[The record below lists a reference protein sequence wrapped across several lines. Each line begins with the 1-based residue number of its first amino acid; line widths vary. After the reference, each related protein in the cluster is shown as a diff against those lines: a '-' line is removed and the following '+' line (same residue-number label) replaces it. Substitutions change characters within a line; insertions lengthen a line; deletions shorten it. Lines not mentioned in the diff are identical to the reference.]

1 MMRPI
6 IGITPDRS
14 DSATN
19 IESYYFVR
27 RNYCDAILRAG
38 GIPVILP
45 YQQENL
51 APIVDLIDGLL
62 VTGGMFDVDPEI
74 YGMSP
79 KFPEELTLKTDR
91 TVFERTMLQAAL
103 ETNMPILGV
112 CGGMQLIAVEM
123 GAKLIQH
130 IPSEIETD
138 VEHKQEVPCDVATH
152 RIHIC
157 EKSRLYE
164 ILGTAHCDVNS
175 LHHQSV
181 MAGNGHLLVAAMA
194 DDGVVEAVEVPGRSL
209 CIGVQWHPEYLA
221 NPWDQHLFDAFI
233 EAASLHR
240 VSRI

>member
-1 MMRPI
+1 MAPI
-6 IGITPDRS
+6 IGITPDRN

-27 RNYCDAILRAG
+27 RNYCDAIVRAG
-38 GIPVILP
+38 GIPLILP
-45 YQQENL
+45 YQHDKL
-51 APIVDLIDGLL
+51 DAYADLIQGLL
-62 VTGGMFDVDPEI
+62 VTGGMFDVDPEF
-74 YGMSP
+74 YGMPP
-79 KFPEELTLKTDR
+79 KFPEELTLKADR
-91 TVFERTMLQAAL
+91 THFERAMLQGAL
-103 ETNMPILGV
+103 ARDMPIVGV

-152 RIHIC
+152 RININ
-157 EKSRLYE
+157 EKSMLRG

-181 MAGNGHLLVAAMA
+181 MAGNDNLRVAATA
-194 DDGVVEAVEVPGRSL
+194 EDGVVEAVEVPGRSL

-221 NPWDQHLFDAFI
+221 NPWDQNLFTAFI
-233 EAASLHR
+233 SAAKSYGADNA
-240 VSRI
+240 